1 MENEAKN
8 SAKSQQN
15 ASDFQIHAKCL
26 YLSVCVSVK
35 WQNEIVA
42 QIWRKSKI
50 KCSFLMLFHR
60 FTYYNLYTICII
72 QMKHYKI
79 LQNILYSIHDNCME
93 ISREHRKKKSRKN
106 WQIHSKTTVA
116 NKSSNI

>member
-1 MENEAKN
+1 ME
-8 SAKSQQN
+8 
-15 ASDFQIHAKCL
+15 
-26 YLSVCVSVK
+26 
-35 WQNEIVA
+35 
-42 QIWRKSKI
+42 
-50 KCSFLMLFHR
+50 
-60 FTYYNLYTICII
+60 
-72 QMKHYKI
+72 HYKI